1 MENIKFV
8 PNINLKST
16 TYFIVIMR
24 TFSITG
30 FWGVEVAGQYSY
42 SSQPRPREQAK
53 IGVHLQEVWCSVEVN
68 LLESK
73 YLNSNVYEPNVLGDA
88 MTTLDRALETAFSLM
103 SNEETAKVAVSLPG
117 KLISMPD
124 DVSLTCIV
132 HLRII
137 ENNKIVYKLN
147 TAEKLDIANKYK
159 NNGVSLYKEGLL
171 HKQVLAFLMFSDAV
185 KWLCMIDPEESKNS
199 PNEVATL
206 KMQCYNNI
214 ALFHLHQHNYKLCI
228 SAATTLLNVDEGNVK
243 ALFRRSVANTEL
255 QNYELATEDLK
266 AALILDP
273 NNKSLKRQQD
283 IIKRKQKGLTDKYA
297 LAMKKLFS

>member
-1 MENIKFV
+1 M
-8 PNINLKST
+8 PNVNLKST
-16 TYFIVIMR
+16 TNFIVIMR

-30 FWGVEVAGQYSY
+30 FGVVEVAGQHSY
-42 SSQPRPREQAK
+42 SSQPRPQEQSK
-53 IGVHLQEVWCSVEVN
+53 IGVGLQEVWCSVEVN

-73 YLNSNVYEPNVLGDA
+73 YLNSKAYEPSVLGDA
-88 MTTLDRALETAFSLM
+88 MTTLDRVLETTFSLM

-117 KLISMPD
+117 KLINIPD
-124 DVSLTCIV
+124 DVSLTCTV

-137 ENNKIVYKLN
+137 ENNKVVYKLS

-159 NNGVSLYKEGLL
+159 NKGVSLYKEGLL

-185 KWLCMIDPEESKNS
+185 KWLCMIDPEESKDS
-199 PNEVATL
+199 PNEVTTL

-214 ALFHLHQHNYKLCI
+214 ALFHLHQHNYRLCI
-228 SAATTLLNVDEGNVK
+228 SAATTLLSVDGGNVK

-266 AALILDP
+266 AALLLDP
-273 NNKSLKRQQD
+273 DNKSVKRQQD
-283 IIKRKQKGLTDKYA
+283 VIKKKQKGLTDKYA
-297 LAMKKLFS
+297 VAMKKLFS

>member
-1 MENIKFV
+1 M
-8 PNINLKST
+8 PNVNLKST
-16 TYFIVIMR
+16 TNFIVIMR

-30 FWGVEVAGQYSY
+30 FEVVEVAGQHSY

-53 IGVHLQEVWCSVEVN
+53 IGVGLLGVWCSVEVN

-73 YLNSNVYEPNVLGDA
+73 YLNSKAYEPNVLGDA
-88 MTTLDRALETAFSLM
+88 MTTLDRALETTFSLM
-103 SNEETAKVAVSLPG
+103 SNEETAKVAVTLPR
-117 KLISMPD
+117 KLINMPE
-124 DVSLTCIV
+124 DVNLKCTV

-137 ENNKIVYKLN
+137 ENNKVVYKLS

-159 NNGVSLYKEGLL
+159 NKGVSLYKEGLL

-185 KWLCMIDPEESKNS
+185 KWLCMIDPEESKDS
-199 PNEVATL
+199 PNEVTTL

-214 ALFHLHQHNYKLCI
+214 ALFHLHQHNYRLCI
-228 SAATTLLNVDEGNVK
+228 SAATTLLSVDGGNVK

-266 AALILDP
+266 AALLLDP
-273 NNKSLKRQQD
+273 DNKSVKRQQD
-283 IIKRKQKGLTDKYA
+283 VIKKKQKGLTDKYA
-297 LAMKKLFS
+297 VAMKKLFS